1 MAQKWRGK
9 LSTVGRS
16 YSSPIIGKL
25 LAGRYRFF
33 DIVLSIGNS
42 SYSALIAGTT
52 SIAIES
58 EDGST
63 DDDFAGR
70 YESLS
75 RQPTQ
80 SKTRND
86 NLT

>member
-33 DIVLSIGNS
+33 DIVLSGCNS
-42 SYSALIAGTT
+42 GYSAPIAGTAT
-52 SIAIES
+52 TAIEID
-58 EDGST
+58 DGST
-63 DDDFAGR
+63 DHDFPGK
-70 YESLS
+70 YESPS
-75 RQPTQ
+75 R
-80 SKTRND
+80 
-86 NLT
+86 